1 MFSYQFMLFHLQYDI
16 DGDGMLDL
24 MFVTFSGDIM
34 FYTPNGTALRAYL
47 TQVSGN
53 MWCDEK

>member
-1 MFSYQFMLFHLQYDI
+1 MLFHLQYDI

-53 MWCDEK
+53 MWCDV